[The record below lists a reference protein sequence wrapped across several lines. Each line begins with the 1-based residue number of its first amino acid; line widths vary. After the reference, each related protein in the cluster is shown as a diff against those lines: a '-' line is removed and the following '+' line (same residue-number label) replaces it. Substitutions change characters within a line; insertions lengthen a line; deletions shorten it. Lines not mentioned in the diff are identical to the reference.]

1 MANYPKR
8 NSEGYY
14 DPTAYEGVKSI
25 VREENALWWTAS
37 VRESWSACLTVLREK
52 RGNERCGA
60 TQGGDTFPGD
70 GGGDPEDRST

>member
-25 VREENALWWTAS
+25 VREENALDGRVS
-37 VRESWSACLTVLREK
+37 DLVRVLKFIIR
-52 RGNERCGA
+52 NCGFEPVSRIEIKDVK
-60 TQGGDTFPGD
+60 TGRVFK
-70 GGGDPEDRST
+70 

>member
-25 VREENALWWTAS
+25 VREENALDGRVS
-37 VRESWSACLTVLREK
+37 DLVKVLKFIIRNFGFELVSRIEIK
-52 RGNERCGA
+52 DVKTGRV
-60 TQGGDTFPGD
+60 FK
-70 GGGDPEDRST
+70 

>member
-25 VREENALWWTAS
+25 VREENALDGRVS
-37 VRESWSACLTVLREK
+37 DLVRVLKFIIR
-52 RGNERCGA
+52 N
-60 TQGGDTFPGD
+60 GGFELVSRIEIKDVKTGRVFK
-70 GGGDPEDRST
+70 

>member
-25 VREENALWWTAS
+25 VREENALDGRVS
-37 VRESWSACLTVLREK
+37 DLVRVLKFIIRS
-52 RGNERCGA
+52 CGFELVSRIEIK
-60 TQGGDTFPGD
+60 DIKPG
-70 GGGDPEDRST
+70 RVFK

>member
-25 VREENALWWTAS
+25 VREENALDGRVS
-37 VRESWSACLTVLREK
+37 DLVRVLKFIIRNYGFELVSRIEIK
-52 RGNERCGA
+52 DVKTGRV
-60 TQGGDTFPGD
+60 FK
-70 GGGDPEDRST
+70 

>member
-25 VREENALWWTAS
+25 VREENALDGR
-37 VRESWSACLTVLREK
+37 VRVLKFIIR
-52 RGNERCGA
+52 NCGFELVSRIEIKDVK
-60 TQGGDTFPGD
+60 TGRVFK
-70 GGGDPEDRST
+70 

>member
-25 VREENALWWTAS
+25 VCEENALDGRVS
-37 VRESWSACLTVLREK
+37 DLVRVLKFIIR
-52 RGNERCGA
+52 NCGFELVSRIEIKDVK
-60 TQGGDTFPGD
+60 TGRVFK
-70 GGGDPEDRST
+70 

>member
-25 VREENALWWTAS
+25 VREENALDGRVS
-37 VRESWSACLTVLREK
+37 DLVKVLKVIIR
-52 RGNERCGA
+52 NCGVELVSRIEIKDVK
-60 TQGGDTFPGD
+60 TGRVFK
-70 GGGDPEDRST
+70 

>member
-25 VREENALWWTAS
+25 VREKNALDGRVS
-37 VRESWSACLTVLREK
+37 DLVRVLKFIIRS
-52 RGNERCGA
+52 CGFELVSRIEIKDVK
-60 TQGGDTFPGD
+60 TGRVFK
-70 GGGDPEDRST
+70 

>member
-25 VREENALWWTAS
+25 VREENALDGRVS
-37 VRESWSACLTVLREK
+37 DLVRVHKFIIRS
-52 RGNERCGA
+52 CGFELVSRIEIKDVK
-60 TQGGDTFPGD
+60 TGRVFK
-70 GGGDPEDRST
+70 

>member
-25 VREENALWWTAS
+25 VREENALDGRVS
-37 VRESWSACLTVLREK
+37 DLVKVLKFIIR
-52 RGNERCGA
+52 NCGSELVSRIEIKDVK
-60 TQGGDTFPGD
+60 TGRVFK
-70 GGGDPEDRST
+70 

>member
-25 VREENALWWTAS
+25 VREEKRAGWP
-37 VRESWSACLTVLREK
+37 RE
-52 RGNERCGA
+52 A
-60 TQGGDTFPGD
+60 T
-70 GGGDPEDRST
+70 S

>member
-25 VREENALWWTAS
+25 VREENALDGRVS
-37 VRESWSACLTVLREK
+37 DLVRVLKCAEAG
-52 RGNERCGA
+52 RGR
-60 TQGGDTFPGD
+60 
-70 GGGDPEDRST
+70 

>member
-25 VREENALWWTAS
+25 VREENALDGRVS
-37 VRESWSACLTVLREK
+37 DLVRVLKFIIRN
-52 RGNERCGA
+52 RGFELVSRIEIKDVKTGRV
-60 TQGGDTFPGD
+60 FK
-70 GGGDPEDRST
+70 

>member
-25 VREENALWWTAS
+25 VREENALDGRVS
-37 VRESWSACLTVLREK
+37 DLVKVLKFIIRLSLSAALKSKMSRPGGCS
-52 RGNERCGA
+52 NE
-60 TQGGDTFPGD
+60 
-70 GGGDPEDRST
+70 

>member
-25 VREENALWWTAS
+25 VREENALDGRVS
-37 VRESWSACLTVLREK
+37 DLVGVLKFIIRS
-52 RGNERCGA
+52 CGFELVSRIEIKDVK
-60 TQGGDTFPGD
+60 TGRVFK
-70 GGGDPEDRST
+70 